1 LCSVC
6 PRGFCWAPCGPPL
19 GGDWLVVTFIGIDE
33 IRSANCCLTRR
44 SLNRRHTPGF
54 ASLVTAAA
62 VAAAGAERLV
72 PLLHFEELRRQ
83 QQVEDGA
90 ALALAPHLSAAG
102 TGDNEADVFPK

>member
-1 LCSVC
+1 
-6 PRGFCWAPCGPPL
+6 
-19 GGDWLVVTFIGIDE
+19 VTFIGIDE